1 MTRRR
6 NRIGAGAR
14 WLRSLAPLIAWALLA
29 ALAASQPGWAAKPD
43 SPAESNEGTSA
54 KGSSKPVAAPTVAS
68 PDERSPIVYVP
79 PSRGRARHTAG
90 AGTRGTTVR
99 KTSGKTSGKPRVS
112 VLAPRDHVGL
122 TTSAHPRLYWQL
134 SEPSATRIELTV
146 VDDDAIE
153 PLLALSLPGPV
164 EAGVHVLDLGALGVE
179 LEPDKTYRWFVA
191 VVHDPRRRSRD
202 ELAEGAIERIGSP
215 SSTGSADEGS
225 GPRATAELRRESLER
240 AREGLWYDALAILE
254 DAIARNPSNS
264 ALRADRASLLAQGNL
279 EVESR

>member
-6 NRIGAGAR
+6 NRIGAGKQWAR
-14 WLRSLAPLIAWALLA
+14 SRAAVMAWALLA
-29 ALAASQPGWAAKPD
+29 SFAGSQPGWAAKPEP
-43 SPAESNEGTSA
+43 PAASIEGPAA
-54 KGSSKPVAAPTVAS
+54 KASSKPAAAS
-68 PDERSPIVYVP
+68 EGAVTGESAPIVYVP

-90 AGTRGTTVR
+90 AGTRGTTVGE
-99 KTSGKTSGKPRVS
+99 TSGRPRVS

-134 SEPSATRIELTV
+134 SESSATRIELTV

-153 PLLALSLPGPV
+153 PLLELSLPGPV
-164 EAGVHVLDLGALGVE
+164 EAGIHALDLGALGVE

-202 ELAEGAIERIGSP
+202 ELAEGAIERIESP
-215 SSTGSADEGS
+215 SATSSTGVES

-254 DAIARNPSNS
+254 DAIEHDPSN
-264 ALRADRASLLAQGNL
+264 AGLRADRASLLAQA
-279 EVESR
+279 RR